1 MIPLLRRVWPRKERN
16 KPDFD
21 ILCPFCFERFAP
33 DKVVFRATHNVCT
46 DPDYC
51 LREDKFLEIY
61 RAMMGMKPAGLIEP
75 VIEPETVY
83 EESRLI
89 IKGVY
94 KQIKDK
100 YGYVTRRRLC
110 PYCHNELPPTSVK
123 GKSIIISII
132 GSSKVGKSS
141 FMASLLHE
149 IEFNSS
155 ERFASRCI
163 ASGDKY
169 QEKLKE
175 NVEKLFERGEML
187 NSDESKTG
195 IEHISLFWRFDDDLK
210 EPFNIIFYDVNSEA
224 MLNENYLELYAQ
236 NIKHSDGIIF
246 LIDPTSLEE
255 IRKKLGI
262 RDYINQRDA
271 ISNLYNDY
279 IVKSQNMVTDIPT
292 AVVITKSDTL
302 VEDDLP
308 FINADSPMF
317 NSYKHEGRFNTG
329 NFEEINEIV
338 KSFIM
343 ETDFP
348 LYNTMD
354 TYFSNM
360 GFFAVSSLGIN
371 YSRGR
376 FVKPLRVD
384 EPFLWILYRLGLIE
398 GE

>member
-1 MIPLLRRVWPRKERN
+1 
-16 KPDFD
+16 
-21 ILCPFCFERFAP
+21 
-33 DKVVFRATHNVCT
+33 
-46 DPDYC
+46 
-51 LREDKFLEIY
+51 
-61 RAMMGMKPAGLIEP
+61 
-75 VIEPETVY
+75 
-83 EESRLI
+83 
-89 IKGVY
+89 
-94 KQIKDK
+94 
-100 YGYVTRRRLC
+100 
-110 PYCHNELPPTSVK
+110 
-123 GKSIIISII
+123 
-132 GSSKVGKSS
+132 
-141 FMASLLHE
+141 
-149 IEFNSS
+149 
-155 ERFASRCI
+155 
-163 ASGDKY
+163 
-169 QEKLKE
+169 
-175 NVEKLFERGEML
+175 
-187 NSDESKTG
+187 
-195 IEHISLFWRFDDDLK
+195 
-210 EPFNIIFYDVNSEA
+210 
-224 MLNENYLELYAQ
+224 
-236 NIKHSDGIIF
+236 
-246 LIDPTSLEE
+246 
-255 IRKKLGI
+255 
-262 RDYINQRDA
+262 
-271 ISNLYNDY
+271 
-279 IVKSQNMVTDIPT
+279 MVTDIPT